1 MLEELY
7 QLTGPQKN
15 IYLRELAYPGTS
27 INIVSFTSVID
38 KEVDID
44 ICKKVL
50 NKIIECNDILRAKII
65 KTEDGIFQKI
75 EDYTFVDIPVVYC
88 PRKTKE
94 EVFNEI
100 DFNTTIPFSPIENNR
115 LFDFKIYQLANNH
128 IIINY
133 KLHHIIA
140 DGWST
145 KVIFKQFNTFYYFIS
160 HNLDIANLPPS
171 YLDYI
176 NTEKEYLLSDSF
188 LKDKTYW
195 ESYIKNIPEMLSFK
209 ENILKKGSRT
219 VRYIDE
225 LSLEFSAK
233 INEFCKE
240 NKITPYV
247 FFIALH
253 SIYLYK
259 VSGKEDFIIG
269 TPLLNR
275 KNKNEKNTIGMF
287 VSTVP
292 LRFKINKD
300 TKLTDLFAS
309 IHADTYSALKHQ
321 RYPYSDLLDY
331 AKEKEGYESNLFD
344 TIISFQNVG
353 PDMDYV
359 DYPVNNFWN
368 LTYNQQSSFEFHIT
382 DHNNSGKYRLS
393 FDFAEG
399 VVSKDEAKLVYSRF
413 LEMINFIISNEN
425 TKVANVSYIPKEEL
439 DTIFNVYNG
448 KYLYKPTQTLIEQ
461 FESQAQKTPNNI
473 ALKYKDN
480 ELTYKELLQKV
491 HNFAVYLKNKGV
503 TPNSGVTL
511 LIHRS
516 LEMIVAMFAVLKCGA
531 HYLPV
536 DPYWPEDRV
545 KFILEDS
552 NSKFLITNNQYINTF
567 KKSAICIDVD
577 NILELPDTNEDLN
590 VNYDLNSL
598 AYIIYTSGTTGKPKG
613 ILTSNYNVVYL
624 LHSTRNRLVQDENDI
639 WTLFHTYTFDFSTWE
654 IYASLLFGSKLV
666 IVPKETTLNPKDFLD
681 LLVQEKV
688 TILNQ
693 TPAYFY
699 KVIEE
704 EKAKNLDANLLKIRA
719 ILVGGEAVYA
729 KPFKYWKEKYPQT
742 TLFEVYGPTESTI
755 FATICELTDSDIQ
768 NNETFIGYPLQ
779 NYHVYILDKN
789 GEILPIGCDGEICIT
804 GGGLCK
810 GYLNKPELTK
820 EKFLYNDNV
829 KEVIYKSGDLG
840 FYATDGRIGYIGRND
855 NQVKIR
861 GFRVEIGEIEKEIL
875 ACGNIS
881 KVLVMPVEN
890 KNMTKSLVGFMET
903 SVPNY
908 VPEVL
913 KKLKEKLT
921 PYMIPKLY
929 QFENFPLNDNGKID
943 RKKLLEKVKNLTENK
958 ELILPQNDLQ
968 KEIFDIICNLLNR
981 TDISIDD
988 DFFDDLGLDSLNIME
1003 LSIKL
1008 AKYNLE
1014 IQDINNNSSIQNLAK
1029 RIESNNARSNSN
1041 NVIEDVDIVDKQ
1053 VSFDLSNV
1061 LLTGTTGFLGV
1072 HLLKELYDN
1081 QTTNKIYC
1089 LIRRKNNKNAVER
1102 IHSTLE
1108 NYFSK
1113 DLAKNIF
1120 SKIEIIQGDFEV
1132 EKLGLSAKCYNTL
1145 LEKITTVIHCGANV
1159 KHYGKYDR
1167 FYNSNVVGTANLI
1180 KFCKESKAK
1189 LAHISTV
1196 SVGGFSK
1203 IGSAKVLD
1211 EEHLNIGQDFNEHV
1225 YMITKYQAECKVLNA
1240 IKNNE
1245 IEGKVFRLGNIMPRL
1260 SDMKFQINSK
1270 DNAFFSRVKTILKYK
1285 ELTSEYLKMVID
1297 VSPVDLCAKAILEII
1312 KSNNAQTIYH
1322 IYNNNS
1328 FTIEDLLHTL
1338 NIQIKVVEPAE
1349 LVNKLRTSLDPL
1361 DAHLLNDLNNGGYME
1376 TPTTCKL
1383 TKDWLASIG
1392 FNWPILD
1399 KNYLTNI
1406 FKQEMHL

>member
-1 MLEELY
+1 MSRKLY
-7 QLTGPQKN
+7 NLTEPQKN
-15 IYLRELAYPGTS
+15 IYLREQAYPNTS

-50 NKIIECNDILRAKII
+50 NKIIECNDILRSKIV
-65 KTEDGIFQKI
+65 KTEDGIFQEI
-75 EDYTFVDIPVVYC
+75 SDYTFVDIPVVNC
-88 PRKTKE
+88 PHKTKE
-94 EVFNEI
+94 DVFKEI
-100 DFNTTIPFSPIENNR
+100 DKNTFVPFSPFENNR
-115 LFDFKIYQLANNH
+115 LFDFKIYRLDNNH

-133 KLHHIIA
+133 KFHHILG

-160 HNLDIANLPPS
+160 HNLDITNFPPS

-176 NTEKEYLLSDSF
+176 NTENEYLLSDSF
-188 LKDKTYW
+188 IKDKTYW
-195 ESYIKNIPEMLSFK
+195 EEYIKNIPEMLSFK
-209 ENILKKGSRT
+209 ENILKKGSST
-219 VRYIDE
+219 VRYTNE
-225 LSLEFSAK
+225 LSLEFSSK
-233 INEFCKE
+233 INEFCSVHH
-240 NKITPYV
+240 ITPYV

-253 SIYLYK
+253 AIYLHK

-275 KNKNEKNTIGMF
+275 RNKNEKNTIGMF
-287 VSTVP
+287 VSTIP
-292 LRFKINKD
+292 LRFKITDK
-300 TKLTDLFAS
+300 TKLEDLFTS
-309 IHADTYSALKHQ
+309 IHNDTYSALKHQ
-321 RYPYSDLLDY
+321 RYPYPELLNY
-331 AKEKEGYESNLFD
+331 AKEKENFESNLFD
-344 TIISFQNVG
+344 TIISFQNVS

-359 DYPVNNFWN
+359 DYPINNFWN
-368 LTYNQQSSFEFHIT
+368 LPYNQQSSFEFHIT

-399 VVSKDEAKLVYSRF
+399 IVSKDEAKLVYERF
-413 LEMINFIISNEN
+413 VEMINSILSGKSN
-425 TKVANVSYIPKEEL
+425 TVKKVNYIPEKEIN
-439 DTIFNVYNG
+439 TIFNVYNG
-448 KYLYKPTQTLIEQ
+448 KYLYKPTKTLIEL
-461 FESQAQKTPNNI
+461 FEEQADKTPNNI
-473 ALKYKDN
+473 ALKYMDS
-480 ELTYKELLQKV
+480 ELTYGELKQKIY
-491 HNFAVYLKNKGV
+491 NFACYLKSQGV

-516 LEMIVAMFAVLKCGA
+516 LEMIIAMFAVLKCGA

-545 KFILEDS
+545 RFILEDS
-552 NSKFLITNNQYINTF
+552 NSKFLIANHQYLNVF
-567 KKSAICIDVD
+567 KDNAICIDAD
-577 NILELPDTNEDLN
+577 NILSMPNAKSNEN
-590 VNYDLNSL
+590 FSYDLDSL

-624 LHSTRNRLVQDENDI
+624 LHSTRNRLVQDEHDV

-681 LLVQEKV
+681 LLIKEKV

-704 EKAKNLDANLLKIRA
+704 EKSKNIDSSELSLRA

-729 KPFKYWKEKYPQT
+729 KPFKYWKEKYPNT

-789 GEILPIGCDGEICIT
+789 GEVLPIGCDGEICIAS
-804 GGGLCK
+804 GGLCK
-810 GYLNKPELTK
+810 GYLNKPELTA
-820 EKFLYNDNV
+820 EKFLYNENV
-829 KEVIYKSGDLG
+829 KEKIYKSGDLG
-840 FYATDGRIGYIGRND
+840 FFATDGRIGYIGRND

-881 KVLVMPVEN
+881 KVLVMPIDN
-890 KNMTKSLVGFMET
+890 KNMTKSLVGFIET
-903 SVPNY
+903 SVQNY
-908 VPEVL
+908 VSEVIT
-913 KKLKEKLT
+913 KLKEKLT

-929 QFENFPLNDNGKID
+929 QFETFPLNDNGKID
-943 RKKLLEKVKNLTENK
+943 RKKLLEKVRDLTENK
-958 ELILPQNDLQ
+958 EIILPKNSLQ
-968 KEIFDIICNLLNR
+968 KEIYDIICTLINR

-1008 AKYNLE
+1008 SKYNLE
-1014 IQDINNNSSIQNLAK
+1014 IQDINNNSSIEYLAEK
-1029 RIESNNARSNSN
+1029 ISQNSN
-1041 NVIEDVDIVDKQ
+1041 EDYSRVFIENVNIIDKLVD
-1053 VSFDLSNV
+1053 FDLSNV

-1081 QTTNKIYC
+1081 KNTKKIYC
-1089 LIRRKNNKNAVER
+1089 LIRKKNNKGAIER

-1113 DLAKNIF
+1113 ETASEMFN
-1120 SKIEIIQGDFEV
+1120 KIEVIQGDFELDN
-1132 EKLGLSAKCYNTL
+1132 LGLNDECYNSL
-1145 LEKITTVIHCGANV
+1145 IKKITTVIHCGANV
-1159 KHYGKYDR
+1159 RHYGKYKK
-1167 FYNSNVVGTANLI
+1167 FYKSNVLGTINLI
-1180 KFCKESKAK
+1180 EFCHSSKAK

-1203 IGSAKVLD
+1203 TNTPLLLD
-1211 EEHLNIGQDFNEHV
+1211 EEHINIGQNFNDHV
-1225 YMITKYQAECKVLNA
+1225 YMITKYQAECQVLRA
-1240 IKNNE
+1240 IELGK
-1245 IEGKVFRLGNIMPRL
+1245 IQGKVFRLGNIMPRI
-1260 SDMKFQINSK
+1260 SDMKFQINAK
-1270 DNAFFSRVKTILKYK
+1270 ENAFFSRVATIAKYK
-1285 ELTSEYLKMVID
+1285 ELTADYLKMIID
-1297 VSPVDLCAKAILEII
+1297 ISPVDLCAKSIITILM
-1312 KSNNAQTIYH
+1312 NNNSQTIYH
-1322 IYNNNS
+1322 IFNNNRFS
-1328 FTIEDLLHTL
+1328 IEHLLNTL
-1338 NIQIKVVEPAE
+1338 NFKVKIVEPSI
-1349 LVNKLRTSLDPL
+1349 LSDKLRSSTDPL
-1361 DAHLLNDLNNGGYME
+1361 DAHLLNDLNNGGFME
-1376 TPTTCKL
+1376 TPVINDLTTN
-1383 TKDWLASIG
+1383 WLNSIG
-1392 FNWPILD
+1392 FTWPELD
-1399 KNYLTNI
+1399 TNYLKKAI
-1406 FKQEMHL
+1406 GDRP

>member
-1 MLEELY
+1 MSGELY

-15 IYLRELAYPGTS
+15 IYLRELAYSGTS

-44 ICKKVL
+44 VCKKVL
-50 NKIIECNDILRAKII
+50 NKIIECNNILRSKIV

-75 EDYTFVDIPVVYC
+75 EDYTLVDIPVVYC
-88 PRKTKE
+88 PQKTKE
-94 EVFNEI
+94 EVYKEI
-100 DFNTTIPFSPIENNR
+100 DLNTSVPFSPFENNR
-115 LFDFKIYQLANNH
+115 LFDFKIYKLANNH

-160 HNLDIANLPPS
+160 HNLDIANFPPS

-188 LKDKTYW
+188 VKDKIYW
-195 ESYIKNIPEMLSFK
+195 ENYIKNIPEMLSFK

-219 VRYIDE
+219 VRYTDE
-225 LSLEFSAK
+225 LSLEFSSK

-240 NKITPYV
+240 HKITPYV

-253 SIYLYK
+253 AIYLYR

-275 KNKNEKNTIGMF
+275 KNRSEKDTIGMF
-287 VSTVP
+287 VSTIP
-292 LRFKINKD
+292 LRFRINQN
-300 TKLTDLFAS
+300 TKLADLFTS
-309 IHADTYSALKHQ
+309 IHGDTYSALKHQ
-321 RYPYSDLLDY
+321 RYPYSELLNY

-344 TIISFQNVG
+344 TIISFQNVS

-359 DYPVNNFWN
+359 DYPINNFWN
-368 LTYNQQSSFEFHIT
+368 LTSNQQSSFEFHIT
-382 DHNNSGKYRLS
+382 DHNNSGKYRLC

-399 VVSKDEAKLVYSRF
+399 VVSKDEAQLVYNRF
-413 LEMINFIISNEN
+413 IEMMNSIIANEN
-425 TKVANVSYIPKEEL
+425 TTVGDVSYIPKEEL
-439 DTIFNVYNG
+439 NTIFNVYNG
-448 KYLYKPTQTLIEQ
+448 KYLYKPTKTLIEL
-461 FESQAQKTPNNI
+461 FEEQAKKTPNNI
-473 ALKYKDN
+473 ALKYKDK
-480 ELTYKELLQKV
+480 ELTYKELSQKV

-552 NSKFLITNNQYINTF
+552 SSKFLITNNQYINTF
-567 KKSAICIDVD
+567 KNSAICIDVD
-577 NILELPDTNEDLN
+577 NILELPDTKEELS
-590 VNYDLNSL
+590 VNYDLDSL

-624 LHSTRNRLVQDENDI
+624 LHSTRNKLVQNGNDV

-654 IYASLLFGSKLV
+654 IYASLLFGGKLV
-666 IVPKETTLNPKDFLD
+666 IVPKETTLNPKDFLE
-681 LLVQEKV
+681 LLVKEKV

-704 EKAKNLDANLLKIRA
+704 EKTQNLDANLLSIRA

-729 KPFKYWKEKYPQT
+729 KPFKYWKEKYPKT

-903 SVPNY
+903 NVPNY
-908 VPEVL
+908 VPEVIA
-913 KKLKEKLT
+913 KLKERLT

-929 QFENFPLNDNGKID
+929 QFKNFPLNDNGKID
-943 RKKLLEKVKNLTENK
+943 RKKLLEKIKNLTENK
-958 ELILPQNDLQ
+958 EIILPQNDLQ
-968 KEIFDIICNLLNR
+968 KEIYDIICVLLNR
-981 TDISIDD
+981 SDISIDD

-1014 IQDINNNSSIQNLAK
+1014 IQDINNNSTIEKLAK
-1029 RIESNNARSNSN
+1029 RIDSNNSNDDIN
-1041 NVIEDVDIVDKQ
+1041 NVIEEVNIIDKHVD
-1053 VSFDLSNV
+1053 FDLSNV

-1072 HLLKELYDN
+1072 HILRELFDEKN
-1081 QTTNKIYC
+1081 IKKIYC

-1108 NYFSK
+1108 YYFSK
-1113 DLAKNIF
+1113 DIAKSMFN
-1120 SKIEIIQGDFEV
+1120 KIEIIQGDFEV
-1132 EKLGLSAKCYNTL
+1132 EKLGLSDKCYNSL
-1145 LEKITTVIHCGANV
+1145 LDKITTVIHCGANV
-1159 KHYGKYDR
+1159 KHYGKYDK
-1167 FYNSNVVGTANLI
+1167 FYKSNVLGTTHLI
-1180 KFCKESKAK
+1180 EFCKKSNAK
-1189 LAHISTV
+1189 LAHISTI

-1203 IGSAKVLD
+1203 VTSPKILD
-1211 EEHLNIGQDFNEHV
+1211 EEHLNIGQDFNNHV
-1225 YMITKYQAECKVLNA
+1225 YMITKYQAECKVLKA
-1240 IKNNE
+1240 IENNE
-1245 IEGKVFRLGNIMPRL
+1245 IEGKIFRLGNIMPRI
-1260 SDMKFQINSK
+1260 SDFKFQINSK

-1285 ELTSEYLKMVID
+1285 QLTLDYMKMIID
-1297 VSPVDLCAKAILEII
+1297 ISPVDLCAKSILDII
-1312 KSNNAQTIYH
+1312 KNNNNQTIYH
-1322 IYNNNS
+1322 IYNNNTFS
-1328 FTIEDLLHTL
+1328 IEDLLNAIDVHV
-1338 NIQIKVVEPAE
+1338 NIVESAE
-1349 LVNKLRTSLDPL
+1349 LAKKLHTSSNPL

-1383 TKDWLASIG
+1383 TTNWLSSIE
-1392 FNWPILD
+1392 FNWPVLD

-1406 FKQEMHL
+1406 FK

>member
-1 MLEELY
+1 MSRKLY
-7 QLTGPQKN
+7 QLTEPQKN
-15 IYLRELAYPGTS
+15 IYLRELAYPSTS

-50 NKIIECNDILRAKII
+50 NKIIECNDILRTKIV
-65 KTEDGIFQKI
+65 KTKDGIFQEI
-75 EDYTFVDIPVVYC
+75 EDYTFVNIPVVDC
-88 PRKTKE
+88 PQKTKE
-94 EVFNEI
+94 EVFKEI
-100 DFNTTIPFSPIENNR
+100 DQNTYIPFSPFENNR
-115 LFDFKIYQLANNH
+115 LFDFKIYRLANNH

-133 KLHHIIA
+133 KFHHILG

-160 HNLDIANLPPS
+160 HNLDIANFPPS

-176 NTEKEYLLSDSF
+176 NTEKEYLSSDNF
-188 LKDKTYW
+188 VKDKTYW
-195 ESYIKNIPEMLSFK
+195 ENYIKNIPEMLSFK
-209 ENILKKGSRT
+209 ENILKKGSST
-219 VRYIDE
+219 VRYTDE
-225 LSLEFSAK
+225 LSLEFSSK

-253 SIYLYK
+253 AIYLFK

-275 KNKNEKNTIGMF
+275 RNRSEKDTVGMF
-287 VSTVP
+287 VSTIP
-292 LRFKINKD
+292 LRFKINKN
-300 TKLTDLFAS
+300 TKITDLFAS
-309 IHADTYSALKHQ
+309 IHGDTYSALKHQ
-321 RYPYSDLLDY
+321 RYPYSELLNY

-344 TIISFQNVG
+344 TIISFQNVN

-382 DHNNSGKYRLS
+382 DHNNSGRYRLS

-399 VVSKDEAKLVYSRF
+399 IVSKNEAKLVYNRF
-413 LEMINFIISNEN
+413 IEMINSIMANEDTTISNI
-425 TKVANVSYIPKEEL
+425 SYIPKEEL
-439 DTIFNVYNG
+439 NTIFNVYNG
-448 KYLYKPTQTLIEQ
+448 KYLYKPTKTLIEL
-461 FESQAQKTPNNI
+461 FEEQAKKTPNNI
-473 ALKYKDN
+473 ALKYKDE
-480 ELTYKELLQKV
+480 ELTYKELSQKI
-491 HNFAVYLKNKGV
+491 HNFAVYLKDNGV

-552 NSKFLITNNQYINTF
+552 GSKFLITNNQYINTF
-567 KKSAICIDVD
+567 KKSANCINVD
-577 NILELPDTNEDLN
+577 NILTLPDTKEEMSI
-590 VNYDLNSL
+590 NYNLDSL

-624 LHSTRNRLVQDENDI
+624 LHSTRNKLVQNENDV

-654 IYASLLFGSKLV
+654 IYASLLFGGKLI

-681 LLVQEKV
+681 LLVKEKV

-704 EKAKNLDANLLKIRA
+704 EKTKNFNPNALRLRA

-729 KPFKYWKEKYPQT
+729 KPFKYWKEKYPNT

-789 GEILPIGCDGEICIT
+789 GEVLPIGCDGEICIAS
-804 GGGLCK
+804 GGLCK
-810 GYLNKPELTK
+810 GYLNKPELTA

-829 KEVIYKSGDLG
+829 KEFIYKSGDLG

-881 KVLVMPVEN
+881 KVLVMPIDN
-890 KNMTKSLVGFMET
+890 KNMTKSLVGFIET

-908 VPEVL
+908 VPEVIS
-913 KKLKEKLT
+913 KLKEKLT

-943 RKKLLEKVKNLTENK
+943 RKKLLDKIKDLTENK
-958 ELILPQNDLQ
+958 EIILPKNDLQ
-968 KEIFDIICNLLNR
+968 KEIYDILCGLLNR
-981 TDISIDD
+981 SDISIDD

-1008 AKYNLE
+1008 SKYNLE
-1014 IQDINNNSSIQNLAK
+1014 IQDINNNSSIENLAN
-1029 RIESNNARSNSN
+1029 RIDSKNPKNSIDN
-1041 NVIEDVDIVDKQ
+1041 IIENVNIVDNH
-1053 VSFDLSNV
+1053 VDFDLSKV

-1072 HLLKELYDN
+1072 HILKELFDEK
-1081 QTTNKIYC
+1081 TTKKIYC

-1108 NYFSK
+1108 NYFS
-1113 DLAKNIF
+1113 DDIAKKMF
-1120 SKIEIIQGDFEV
+1120 EKIEIIQGDFEV
-1132 EKLGLSAKCYNTL
+1132 EKLGLSDDCYNALT
-1145 LEKITTVIHCGANV
+1145 EKITTVIHCGANV
-1159 KHYGKYDR
+1159 KHYGKYDK
-1167 FYNSNVVGTANLI
+1167 FYKSNVLGTTNLI
-1180 KFCKESKAK
+1180 EFCKKSKAK

-1203 IGSAKVLD
+1203 ITFPKILD
-1211 EEHLNIGQDFNEHV
+1211 EEHINVGQSFNSHV
-1225 YMITKYQAECKVLNA
+1225 YMITKYQAECKVLKA
-1240 IKNNE
+1240 IENNE
-1245 IEGKVFRLGNIMPRL
+1245 IDGKIFRLGNIMPRIT
-1260 SDMKFQINSK
+1260 DMKFQINSK
-1270 DNAFFSRVKTILKYK
+1270 DNAFFSRVKTILKYR
-1285 ELTSEYLKMVID
+1285 ELTLDYMQID
-1297 VSPVDLCAKAILEII
+1297 IDISPVDLCAKSILKIL
-1312 KSNNAQTIYH
+1312 KNNNCKTIYH
-1322 IYNNNS
+1322 IYNNNT
-1328 FTIEDLLHTL
+1328 FTIENLLNTL
-1338 NIQIKVVEPAE
+1338 NISINVVDSEE
-1349 LVNKLRTSLDPL
+1349 LINKLRTSSDPL
-1361 DAHLLNDLNNGGYME
+1361 DAHLLNDLNNRGYME
-1376 TPTTCKL
+1376 TPTTCEL
-1383 TKDWLASIG
+1383 TKNWLSAIG
-1392 FNWPILD
+1392 FNWPVLD
-1399 KNYLTNI
+1399 EHYLKNI
-1406 FKQEMHL
+1406 F

>member
-1 MLEELY
+1 MSGELY

-15 IYLRELAYPGTS
+15 IYLRELAYPCTS

-50 NKIIECNDILRAKII
+50 NKIIECNDILRSKIV
-65 KTEDGIFQKI
+65 KTENGIFQKI

-88 PRKTKE
+88 PQKTKE
-94 EVFNEI
+94 EVFKEI
-100 DFNTTIPFSPIENNR
+100 DLNTCIPFSPFENNR
-115 LFDFKIYQLANNH
+115 LFDFKIYKLANNH
-128 IIINY
+128 IILNY

-160 HNLDIANLPPS
+160 HNLDIANFSPS

-176 NTEKEYLLSDSF
+176 STEKEYLSSDTF
-188 LKDKTYW
+188 AKDKTYW

-219 VRYIDE
+219 VRYTDE
-225 LSLEFSAK
+225 LSLEYSSK

-253 SIYLYK
+253 AIYLYK

-275 KNKNEKNTIGMF
+275 KNRSEKDTIGMF
-287 VSTVP
+287 VSTIP
-292 LRFKINKD
+292 LRFRINQN
-300 TKLTDLFAS
+300 TKLADLFTS
-309 IHADTYSALKHQ
+309 IHGDTYSALKHQ
-321 RYPYSDLLDY
+321 RYPYSELLNY

-344 TIISFQNVG
+344 TIISFQNVS

-359 DYPVNNFWN
+359 DYPINNFWN
-368 LTYNQQSSFEFHIT
+368 LTSNQQSSFEFHIT
-382 DHNNSGKYRLS
+382 DHNNSGKYRLC

-399 VVSKDEAKLVYSRF
+399 VVSKDEAQLVYNRF
-413 LEMINFIISNEN
+413 IEIMNYIIANKN
-425 TKVANVSYIPKEEL
+425 TTVANVRYIPKEEL
-439 DTIFNVYNG
+439 NTIFNVYNG
-448 KYLYKPTQTLIEQ
+448 KYLYKPTKTLIEL
-461 FESQAQKTPNNI
+461 FEEQAKKTPNNI
-473 ALKYKDN
+473 ALKYKDK
-480 ELTYKELLQKV
+480 ELTYKELSQKV

-503 TPNSGVTL
+503 TPNSGITL

-536 DPYWPEDRV
+536 DPYWPEERV

-552 NSKFLITNNQYINTF
+552 SSKFLITNNQYINTF
-567 KKSAICIDVD
+567 KNSTICIDVD
-577 NILELPDTNEDLN
+577 NILELPDTKEELS
-590 VNYDLNSL
+590 VNYDLDSL

-624 LHSTRNRLVQDENDI
+624 LHSTRNKLVQNENDV

-654 IYASLLFGSKLV
+654 IYASLLFGGKLV
-666 IVPKETTLNPKDFLD
+666 IVSKETTINPKDFLE
-681 LLVQEKV
+681 LLVKEKV

-704 EKAKNLDANLLKIRA
+704 EKTQNLEANQLSIRA

-729 KPFKYWKEKYPQT
+729 RPFKYWKEKYPNT

-810 GYLNKPELTK
+810 GYLNKPDLTK

-890 KNMTKSLVGFMET
+890 KDMTKSLVGFMET
-903 SVPNY
+903 NVPNY
-908 VPEVL
+908 VPEVIA
-913 KKLKEKLT
+913 KLKEKLT

-929 QFENFPLNDNGKID
+929 QFKNFPLNDNGKID
-943 RKKLLEKVKNLTENK
+943 RKKLLEKIKNLTENK
-958 ELILPQNDLQ
+958 EIILPQNDLQ
-968 KEIFDIICNLLNR
+968 KEIYDIICVLLNR
-981 TDISIDD
+981 SDISIDD

-1014 IQDINNNSSIQNLAK
+1014 IQDINNNSTIEKLAK
-1029 RIESNNARSNSN
+1029 RIDSNNSNDDIN
-1041 NVIEDVDIVDKQ
+1041 NVIEEVNIIDKHVD
-1053 VSFDLSNV
+1053 FDLSNV

-1072 HLLKELYDN
+1072 HILRELFDEKN
-1081 QTTNKIYC
+1081 IKKIYC

-1108 NYFSK
+1108 YYFSK
-1113 DLAKNIF
+1113 DIAKSMFN
-1120 SKIEIIQGDFEV
+1120 KIEIIQGDFEV
-1132 EKLGLSAKCYNTL
+1132 EKLGLSDKCYNSL
-1145 LEKITTVIHCGANV
+1145 LDKITTVIHCGANV
-1159 KHYGKYDR
+1159 KHYGKYDK
-1167 FYNSNVVGTANLI
+1167 FYKSNVLGTTHLI
-1180 KFCKESKAK
+1180 EFCKKSNAK
-1189 LAHISTV
+1189 LAHISTI

-1203 IGSAKVLD
+1203 VTYPKILD
-1211 EEHLNIGQDFNEHV
+1211 EEHLNIGQDFNNHV
-1225 YMITKYQAECKVLNA
+1225 YMITKYQAECKVLKA
-1240 IKNNE
+1240 IENNE
-1245 IEGKVFRLGNIMPRL
+1245 IEGKIFRLGNIMPRI
-1260 SDMKFQINSK
+1260 SDFKFQINSK

-1285 ELTSEYLKMVID
+1285 QLTLDYTKMIID
-1297 VSPVDLCAKAILEII
+1297 LSPVDLCAKSILDII
-1312 KSNNAQTIYH
+1312 KNNNCQTIYH
-1322 IYNNNS
+1322 IYNNNTFS
-1328 FTIEDLLHTL
+1328 IEDLLNAIDVHV
-1338 NIQIKVVEPAE
+1338 NIVESAE
-1349 LVNKLRTSLDPL
+1349 LAKKLHTSSNPL

-1376 TPTTCKL
+1376 TPTTCEL
-1383 TKDWLASIG
+1383 TANWLSSIE
-1392 FNWPILD
+1392 FNWPVLD

-1406 FKQEMHL
+1406 FK

>member
-1 MLEELY
+1 MSGELY

-15 IYLRELAYPGTS
+15 IYLRELAYSGTS

-38 KEVDID
+38 KEVDLD
-44 ICKKVL
+44 VCKKVL
-50 NKIIECNDILRAKII
+50 NKIIECNNILRSKIV

-75 EDYTFVDIPVVYC
+75 EDYTLVDIPVVYC
-88 PRKTKE
+88 PQKTKE
-94 EVFNEI
+94 EVYKEI
-100 DFNTTIPFSPIENNR
+100 DLNTSVPFSPFENNR
-115 LFDFKIYQLANNH
+115 LFDFKIYKLANNH

-160 HNLDIANLPPS
+160 HNLDIANFPPS

-188 LKDKTYW
+188 VKDKIYW
-195 ESYIKNIPEMLSFK
+195 ENYIKNIPEMLSFK

-219 VRYIDE
+219 VRYTDE
-225 LSLEFSAK
+225 LSLEFSSK

-240 NKITPYV
+240 HKITPYV

-253 SIYLYK
+253 AIYLYR

-275 KNKNEKNTIGMF
+275 KNRSEKDTIGMF
-287 VSTVP
+287 VSTIP
-292 LRFKINKD
+292 LRFRINQN
-300 TKLTDLFAS
+300 TKLADLFTS
-309 IHADTYSALKHQ
+309 IHGDTYSALKHQ
-321 RYPYSDLLDY
+321 RYPYSELLNY

-344 TIISFQNVG
+344 TIISFQNVS

-359 DYPVNNFWN
+359 DYPINNFWN
-368 LTYNQQSSFEFHIT
+368 LTSNQQSSFEFHIT
-382 DHNNSGKYRLS
+382 DHNNSGKYRLC

-399 VVSKDEAKLVYSRF
+399 VVSKDEAQLVYNRF
-413 LEMINFIISNEN
+413 IEMMNSIIANEN
-425 TKVANVSYIPKEEL
+425 TTVGDVSYIPKEEL
-439 DTIFNVYNG
+439 NTIFNVYNG
-448 KYLYKPTQTLIEQ
+448 KYLYKPTKTLIEL
-461 FESQAQKTPNNI
+461 FEEQAKKTPNNI
-473 ALKYKDN
+473 ALKYKDK
-480 ELTYKELLQKV
+480 ELTYKELSQKV

-552 NSKFLITNNQYINTF
+552 SSKFLITNNQYINTF
-567 KKSAICIDVD
+567 KNSAICIDVD
-577 NILELPDTNEDLN
+577 NILELPDTKEELS
-590 VNYDLNSL
+590 VNYDLDSL

-624 LHSTRNRLVQDENDI
+624 LHSTRNKLVQNGNDV

-654 IYASLLFGSKLV
+654 IYASLLFGGKLV
-666 IVPKETTLNPKDFLD
+666 IVPKETTLNPKDFLE
-681 LLVQEKV
+681 LLVKEKV

-704 EKAKNLDANLLKIRA
+704 EKTQNLDANLLSIRA

-729 KPFKYWKEKYPQT
+729 KPFKYWKEKYPKT

-903 SVPNY
+903 NVPNY
-908 VPEVL
+908 VPEVIA
-913 KKLKEKLT
+913 KLKERLT

-929 QFENFPLNDNGKID
+929 QFKNFPLNDNGKID
-943 RKKLLEKVKNLTENK
+943 RKKLLEKIKNLTENK
-958 ELILPQNDLQ
+958 EIILPQNDLQ
-968 KEIFDIICNLLNR
+968 KEIYDIICVLLNR
-981 TDISIDD
+981 SDISIDD

-1014 IQDINNNSSIQNLAK
+1014 IQDINNNSTIEKLAK
-1029 RIESNNARSNSN
+1029 RIDSNNSNDDIN
-1041 NVIEDVDIVDKQ
+1041 NVIEEVNIIDKHVD
-1053 VSFDLSNV
+1053 FDLSNV

-1072 HLLKELYDN
+1072 HILRELFDEKN
-1081 QTTNKIYC
+1081 IKKIYC

-1108 NYFSK
+1108 YYFSK
-1113 DLAKNIF
+1113 DIAKSMFN
-1120 SKIEIIQGDFEV
+1120 KIEIIQGDFEV
-1132 EKLGLSAKCYNTL
+1132 EKLGLSDKCYNSL
-1145 LEKITTVIHCGANV
+1145 LDKITTVIHCGANV
-1159 KHYGKYDR
+1159 KHYGKYDK
-1167 FYNSNVVGTANLI
+1167 FYKSNVLGTTHLI
-1180 KFCKESKAK
+1180 EFCKKSNAK
-1189 LAHISTV
+1189 LAHISTI

-1203 IGSAKVLD
+1203 VTSPKILD
-1211 EEHLNIGQDFNEHV
+1211 EEHLNIGQDFNNHV
-1225 YMITKYQAECKVLNA
+1225 YMITKYQAECKVLKA
-1240 IKNNE
+1240 IENNE
-1245 IEGKVFRLGNIMPRL
+1245 IEGKIFRLGNIMPRI
-1260 SDMKFQINSK
+1260 SDFKFQINSK

-1285 ELTSEYLKMVID
+1285 QLTLDYMKMIID
-1297 VSPVDLCAKAILEII
+1297 ISPVDLCAKSILDII
-1312 KSNNAQTIYH
+1312 KNNNNQTIYH
-1322 IYNNNS
+1322 IYNNNTFS
-1328 FTIEDLLHTL
+1328 IEDLLNAIDVHV
-1338 NIQIKVVEPAE
+1338 NIVESAE
-1349 LVNKLRTSLDPL
+1349 LAKKLHTSSNPL

-1383 TKDWLASIG
+1383 TTNWLSSIE
-1392 FNWPILD
+1392 FNWPVLD

-1406 FKQEMHL
+1406 FK

>member
-1 MLEELY
+1 MSGKLY
-7 QLTGPQKN
+7 QLTEPQKN
-15 IYLRELAYPGTS
+15 IYLRELAHPNTS

-50 NKIIECNDILRAKII
+50 NKIIECNDILRTKIV
-65 KTEDGIFQKI
+65 KTENGIFQEI
-75 EDYTFVDIPVVYC
+75 EDYTFVNIPVVDC
-88 PRKTKE
+88 PQKTKE
-94 EVFNEI
+94 EVFKEI
-100 DFNTTIPFSPIENNR
+100 DKNTYIPFSPFENNK
-115 LFDFKIYQLANNH
+115 LFDFKIYRLANNH

-133 KLHHIIA
+133 KFHHILG

-160 HNLDIANLPPS
+160 HNLDIAIFPPS

-176 NTEKEYLLSDSF
+176 NTEKEYLSSDTF
-188 LKDKTYW
+188 EKDKTYW

-209 ENILKKGSRT
+209 ENILKKGSST
-219 VRYIDE
+219 VRYTDE
-225 LSLEFSAK
+225 LSLEFSSK
-233 INEFCKE
+233 INEFCKA

-253 SIYLYK
+253 AIYLYR
-259 VSGKEDFIIG
+259 VSRKEDFIVG

-275 KNKNEKNTIGMF
+275 RNRSEKDTLGMF
-287 VSTVP
+287 VSTIP
-292 LRFKINKD
+292 LRFRINKN
-300 TKLTDLFAS
+300 TKISDLFAS
-309 IHADTYSALKHQ
+309 IHGDTYSALKHQ
-321 RYPYSDLLDY
+321 RYPYSELLNY

-344 TIISFQNVG
+344 TIISFQNVNQ
-353 PDMDYV
+353 DMDYV

-368 LTYNQQSSFEFHIT
+368 LTYDQQSSFEFHIT
-382 DHNNSGKYRLS
+382 DHNNSGRYRLS

-399 VVSKDEAKLVYSRF
+399 IVSKDEAKLVYNRF
-413 LEMINFIISNEN
+413 IEMINSIIADEDTTISNI
-425 TKVANVSYIPKEEL
+425 SYIPKEEL
-439 DTIFNVYNG
+439 NTIFNIYNG
-448 KYLYKPTQTLIEQ
+448 EYLYKPTKTLIEL
-461 FESQAQKTPNNI
+461 FEEQARKTPNNI
-473 ALKYKDN
+473 AIKYKDE
-480 ELTYKELLQKV
+480 ELTYKELSQKV
-491 HNFAVYLKNKGV
+491 HNLASYLISKGV
-503 TPNSGVTL
+503 KPNSGVTL

-516 LEMIVAMFAVLKCGA
+516 LEMIVAIFAVLKCGA

-545 KFILEDS
+545 RFILEDS
-552 NSKFLITNNQYINTF
+552 NSKFLIANNQYLNVF
-567 KKSAICIDVD
+567 KDDATCIDAD
-577 NILELPDTNEDLN
+577 SILNIPDSHEEINLD
-590 VNYDLNSL
+590 YDLDSL

-624 LHSTRNRLVQDENDI
+624 LHSTRNRLVQDEHDV

-654 IYASLLFGSKLV
+654 IYASLLFGGKLI

-681 LLVQEKV
+681 LLVKEKV

-704 EKAKNLDANLLKIRA
+704 EKTKNLNPDELSLRA

-729 KPFKYWKEKYPQT
+729 KPFKYWKEKYPHT

-789 GEILPIGCDGEICIT
+789 GEVLPIGCDGEICIAS
-804 GGGLCK
+804 GGLCK
-810 GYLNKPELTK
+810 GYLNKPELTA

-881 KVLVMPVEN
+881 KVLVMPIDN

-908 VPEVL
+908 FPEVIS
-913 KKLKEKLT
+913 KLKEKLT

-943 RKKLLEKVKNLTENK
+943 RKKLLEKIRHLTENK
-958 ELILPQNDLQ
+958 EIILPKNDLQ
-968 KEIFDIICNLLNR
+968 KEIYDILCGLLNR
-981 TDISIDD
+981 SDISIDD

-1008 AKYNLE
+1008 SKYNLE
-1014 IQDINNNSSIQNLAK
+1014 IQDINNNSSIESLAN
-1029 RIESNNARSNSN
+1029 RIDSKNSKIYVDN
-1041 NVIEDVDIVDKQ
+1041 IIEEVNIVDNH
-1053 VSFDLSNV
+1053 VDFDLSNV

-1072 HLLKELYDN
+1072 HILKELFDEK
-1081 QTTNKIYC
+1081 TTKKIYC

-1108 NYFSK
+1108 NYFSN
-1113 DLAKNIF
+1113 DIAKKMF
-1120 SKIEIIQGDFEV
+1120 DKIEIIQGDFEV
-1132 EKLGLSAKCYNTL
+1132 EKLGLSDECYNSL
-1145 LEKITTVIHCGANV
+1145 AAKITTVIHCGANV
-1159 KHYGKYDR
+1159 KHYGKYDK
-1167 FYNSNVVGTANLI
+1167 FYKSNVLGTLNLI
-1180 KFCKESKAK
+1180 EFCKSSKAK

-1203 IGSAKVLD
+1203 ITSPRMLD
-1211 EEHLNIGQDFNEHV
+1211 EEHINIGQSFNNHV
-1225 YMITKYQAECKVLNA
+1225 YMITKYQAECRVLRA
-1240 IKNNE
+1240 IENNE
-1245 IEGKVFRLGNIMPRL
+1245 IEGKVFRLGNIMPRI
-1260 SDMKFQINSK
+1260 SDMKFQTNSK

-1285 ELTSEYLKMVID
+1285 ELTLDYMKMGID
-1297 VSPVDLCAKAILEII
+1297 ISPVDLCAKSILEIM
-1312 KSNNAQTIYH
+1312 KNNNCQTIYH
-1322 IYNNNS
+1322 IYNDNT
-1328 FTIEDLLHTL
+1328 FTIEDLLNTL
-1338 NIQIKVVEPAE
+1338 NININIVEVDE
-1349 LVNKLRTSLDPL
+1349 LTNKLRTSSDPL
-1361 DAHLLNDLNNGGYME
+1361 DAHLLNDLNNGGYIE
-1376 TPTTCKL
+1376 TPTTCEL
-1383 TKDWLASIG
+1383 TKDWLSSIG
-1392 FNWPILD
+1392 FNWPVLD
-1399 KNYLTNI
+1399 KNYLKNI
-1406 FKQEMHL
+1406 F

>member
-1 MLEELY
+1 MSGKLY
-7 QLTGPQKN
+7 QLTEPQKN
-15 IYLRELAYPGTS
+15 IYLRELAHPNTS

-50 NKIIECNDILRAKII
+50 NKIIECNDILRTKIV
-65 KTEDGIFQKI
+65 KTENGIFQEI
-75 EDYTFVDIPVVYC
+75 EDYTFVDIPVVDC
-88 PRKTKE
+88 PQKTKE
-94 EVFNEI
+94 EVFKEI
-100 DFNTTIPFSPIENNR
+100 DKNTYIPFSPFENNR
-115 LFDFKIYQLANNH
+115 LFDFKIYRLANNH

-133 KLHHIIA
+133 KFHHILG

-160 HNLDIANLPPS
+160 HNLDIANFPPS

-176 NTEKEYLLSDSF
+176 NTEKEYLSSDTF
-188 LKDKTYW
+188 EKDKNYW
-195 ESYIKNIPEMLSFK
+195 ENYIKNIPEMLSFK
-209 ENILKKGSRT
+209 ENIIKKGSST
-219 VRYIDE
+219 VRYTDE
-225 LSLEFSAK
+225 LSLEFSSK
-233 INEFCKE
+233 INEFCKA

-253 SIYLYK
+253 AIYLYR

-275 KNKNEKNTIGMF
+275 RNRSEKDTLGMF
-287 VSTVP
+287 VSTIP

-300 TKLTDLFAS
+300 TKISDLFAS
-309 IHADTYSALKHQ
+309 IHSDTYSALKHQ
-321 RYPYSDLLDY
+321 RYPYSELLNY
-331 AKEKEGYESNLFD
+331 SKEKEGYESNLFD
-344 TIISFQNVG
+344 TIISFQNVN

-368 LTYNQQSSFEFHIT
+368 LTYDQQSSFEFHIT
-382 DHNNSGKYRLS
+382 DHNNSGRYRLS

-399 VVSKDEAKLVYSRF
+399 IVSKDEAKLIYSRF
-413 LEMINFIISNEN
+413 IEMINSIMANEDTTISNI
-425 TKVANVSYIPKEEL
+425 SYIPKEEL
-439 DTIFNVYNG
+439 NTIFNIYNG
-448 KYLYKPTQTLIEQ
+448 EYLYKPTKTLIEL
-461 FESQAQKTPNNI
+461 FEEQARKTPNNI
-473 ALKYKDN
+473 AIKYKDE
-480 ELTYKELLQKV
+480 ELTYKELSQKV
-491 HNFAVYLKNKGV
+491 HNLASYLISKGV
-503 TPNSGVTL
+503 KPNSGVTL

-516 LEMIVAMFAVLKCGA
+516 LEMIVAIFAVLKCGA

-545 KFILEDS
+545 RFILEDS
-552 NSKFLITNNQYINTF
+552 NSKFLIANNQYLNVF
-567 KKSAICIDVD
+567 KDDATCIDAD
-577 NILELPDTNEDLN
+577 SILNIPDSHEEINLD
-590 VNYDLNSL
+590 YDLDSL

-624 LHSTRNRLVQDENDI
+624 LHSTRNRLVQDENDV

-654 IYASLLFGSKLV
+654 IYASLLFGGKLI

-681 LLVQEKV
+681 LLVKEKV

-704 EKAKNLDANLLKIRA
+704 EKTKNLNPDELSLRA

-729 KPFKYWKEKYPQT
+729 KPFKYWKEKYPHT

-789 GEILPIGCDGEICIT
+789 GEVLPIGCDGEICIAS
-804 GGGLCK
+804 GGLCK
-810 GYLNKPELTK
+810 GYLNKPELTA

-881 KVLVMPVEN
+881 KVLVMPIDN

-908 VPEVL
+908 VPEVIS
-913 KKLKEKLT
+913 KLKEKLT

-943 RKKLLEKVKNLTENK
+943 RKKLLEKIKDLTENK
-958 ELILPQNDLQ
+958 EIILPKNDLQ
-968 KEIFDIICNLLNR
+968 KEIFDIICSLLNR
-981 TDISIDD
+981 SDISIDD
-988 DFFDDLGLDSLNIME
+988 DFFDDLGMDSLNIME

-1008 AKYNLE
+1008 SKYNLE
-1014 IQDINNNSSIQNLAK
+1014 IQDINNNSSIEHLSE
-1029 RIESNNARSNSN
+1029 RIKENSEKDHSD
-1041 NVIEDVDIVDKQ
+1041 VFIENVDIMDKQ
-1053 VSFDLSNV
+1053 VDFDLSNV

-1072 HLLKELYDN
+1072 HILKELFDN
-1081 QTTNKIYC
+1081 KSTEKIYC
-1089 LIRRKNNKNAVER
+1089 LIRRKDNKNAIER

-1108 NYFSK
+1108 YYFSK
-1113 DLAKNIF
+1113 DIATEMFK
-1120 SKIEIIQGDFEV
+1120 KIEVIQGDFEL
-1132 EKLGLSAKCYNTL
+1132 ENLGLDKELYSSL
-1145 LEKITTVIHCGANV
+1145 LRKITTVIHCGANV
-1159 KHYGKYDR
+1159 RHYGKFKS
-1167 FYNSNVVGTANLI
+1167 FYKSNVLGTINVI
-1180 KFCKESKAK
+1180 DFCHESKAK

-1203 IGSAKVLD
+1203 INSPLLLD
-1211 EEHLNIGQDFNEHV
+1211 EEHINICQNFNDHV
-1225 YMITKYQAECKVLNA
+1225 YMITKYQAECKVLKS
-1240 IKNNE
+1240 IQLGE
-1245 IEGKVFRLGNIMPRL
+1245 IEGKIFRLGNIMPRIT
-1260 SDMKFQINSK
+1260 DEKFQINAK
-1270 DNAFFSRVKTILKYK
+1270 DNAFFSRVNTILKYR
-1285 ELTSEYLKMVID
+1285 ELTADYLKMIID
-1297 VSPVDLCAKAILEII
+1297 ISPVDLCAKSILEIM
-1312 KSNNAQTIYH
+1312 KNNNNQTIYH
-1322 IYNNNS
+1322 IFNNNRFS
-1328 FTIEDLLHTL
+1328 VEHLLQTL
-1338 NIQIKVVEPAE
+1338 NINVKIVENNE
-1349 LVNKLRTSLDPL
+1349 LANKLSSSDDPL
-1361 DAHLLNDLNNGGYME
+1361 DAHLLNDLNNGGFME
-1376 TPTTCKL
+1376 TPVINDLTTN
-1383 TKDWLASIG
+1383 WLNLLG
-1392 FNWPILD
+1392 FTWPELD
-1399 KNYLTNI
+1399 KHYLLNI
-1406 FKQEMHL
+1406 F